1 MKMDELREAFAIAA
15 VFDEGGAPPAAET
28 RNLGLL
34 LDVEVPVSV
43 EVGGTRMSL
52 REVLDLASGSVV
64 RLDKRADEPVDLRVN
79 GKLIARGEVVMID
92 DCYGFRITKI
102 VDPDQRVRSAVR

>member
-1 MKMDELREAFAIAA
+1 MKMDELREAFEIAA
-15 VFDEGGAPPAAET
+15 TFSENSPPTEA

-92 DCYGFRITKI
+92 DCYGLRITKI
-102 VDPDQRVRSAVR
+102 VDPEQRVRSAVR